1 MSQPVKQFAV
11 ATVFAL
17 AGAFAWAQGGPA
29 VPAPAILPLAGEAA
43 PILSTYPPVPEA
55 LARGVVILQFRVEH
69 ARILPLFGTQAAAVS
84 PRVGH
89 LHVSVDGQ
97 KMRWAHTSA
106 DPVIIVGLEPGQHS
120 VLLELAD
127 PTHKIVAQERV
138 AVTVPYQAQGGA
150 GRHDH

>member
-17 AGAFAWAQGGPA
+17 AGAFAWAQGEPA
-29 VPAPAILPLAGEAA
+29 VPAPAILPLATEAA
-43 PILSTYPPVPEA
+43 PTLSAYPPVPEA
-55 LARGVVILQFRVEH
+55 LARGVVILQVRVEH
-69 ARILPLFGTQAAAVS
+69 ARILPLFGPQAAAVS

-138 AVTVPYQAQGGA
+138 AVTVPGQAQA
-150 GRHDH
+150 GTAHHGH